1 MKRNFLLFSSLALF
15 LSLPLAAQ
23 TPADCATQ
31 ALTQLGT
38 PAPTFMT
45 YLPPDECIPSY
56 TCGDRQYTSITFIRQ
71 KPNYVCV
78 YRCEYTETC
87 VDHNCNE
94 GSYQQPGSHRV
105 RIYGYGP
112 GECPSADQVMCTTGE
127 WIPEGTE

>member
-15 LSLPLAAQ
+15 LALPLAAQ

-31 ALTQLGT
+31 LAQLGT
-38 PAPTFMT
+38 PTPTFMT
-45 YLPPDECIPSY
+45 SPECIPSY
-56 TCGDRQYTSITFIRQ
+56 ACGNRQYTSITFIRQ

-87 VDHNCNE
+87 VDNHCNE
-94 GSYQQPGSHRV
+94 GSYEQPGAHRV

-127 WIPEGTE
+127 WIPDGTE